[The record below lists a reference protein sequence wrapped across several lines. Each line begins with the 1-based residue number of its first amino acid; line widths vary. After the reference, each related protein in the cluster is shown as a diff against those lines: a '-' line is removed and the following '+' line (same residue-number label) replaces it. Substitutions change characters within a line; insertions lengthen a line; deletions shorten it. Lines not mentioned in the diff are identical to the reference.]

1 MIVIVFY
8 TLRYFSER
16 LHHPFCQS
24 TCFGARNAGRAW
36 LLLVY
41 MKTRKKSNPEPCFS
55 RKSLKPAPGYIQN
68 PFQNQ
73 KRPDRPAR
81 FRGTVWPRIQLTG
94 FMLAGSSTARADRIR
109 PQALHAAGVGGRGG
123 QGEHELTPLALLA
136 LHTDLASGKVDQHL
150 ADIQAKTSPPGV
162 QAAGPVLFVEALE
175 HIGQRLGADALTG
188 IPDRDL
194 HLGAQLLHMELDG
207 AARRGKLVALSRML

>member
-1 MIVIVFY
+1 MV
-8 TLRYFSER
+8 
-16 LHHPFCQS
+16 FCQALFS
-24 TCFGARNAGRAW
+24 NFFFIFGNGRCAAHRLRKLHRGQRHSEHALRTGIQHHAAVCAKLIEISRKDRRTNDRHCVLYSPLFFRKITPSVLPEHLFWGRNAGRAW

-94 FMLAGSSTARADRIR
+94 FMLAGSST
-109 PQALHAAGVGGRGG
+109 G
-123 QGEHELTPLALLA
+123 
-136 LHTDLASGKVDQHL
+136 
-150 ADIQAKTSPPGV
+150 
-162 QAAGPVLFVEALE
+162 
-175 HIGQRLGADALTG
+175 TG
-188 IPDRDL
+188 
-194 HLGAQLLHMELDG
+194 
-207 AARRGKLVALSRML
+207 